1 MRMKYK
7 QESASRSE
15 PRERKSRAEDVE
27 NKPRG
32 RVKKRN
38 YRRRT
43 NKIKTSSQRKPRR
56 TLSKGSQ
63 ELGSMAKT
71 S

>member
-1 MRMKYK
+1 MLMKDK
-7 QESASRSE
+7 RESASRSE
-15 PRERKSRAEDVE
+15 PRERKSRAEDVG
-27 NKPRG
+27 NKPHG
-32 RVKKRN
+32 REKKRN

-43 NKIKTSSQRKPRR
+43 NKTKTSSQRKPRS